1 MPQAPAAAWRAAK
14 RVRRRRG
21 AEHRSSLDWQPRVP
35 DRQYQPGADIS
46 AGGLG
51 VSAVAMLERAVDQWA
66 QKVAIAG

>member
-1 MPQAPAAAWRAAK
+1 LAAT
-14 RVRRRRG
+14 
-21 AEHRSSLDWQPRVP
+21 VP

-66 QKVAIAG
+66 QKVATAG